1 MLDFFIKPVTD
12 TVGTSYVPTEAGY
25 AVLIILMAAMLITA
39 SLIAG
44 KNQHRQ
50 ISTRHLTF
58 CAAAIALA
66 VVTSNIKIIHLPTA
80 GSVTLFSM
88 LFITLAG
95 YWYGPK
101 TGILA
106 AVAYGVLQM
115 VIDPYI
121 LYPLQVLVDYI
132 LAFGALG
139 LSGFFWKSEHGLIK
153 GYLAGICGRYV
164 FAVLSGWLFFGSMAW
179 NGWGALPYS
188 LVYNAIYIFSEGA
201 LTLILLAVP
210 AVSRGLAH
218 VRQIAET

>member
-1 MLDFFIKPVTD
+1 MMEFFINPVMNEGGVTYIL
-12 TVGTSYVPTEAGY
+12 TTAGY
-25 AVLIILMAAMLITA
+25 ITLFGLMAIVLIIA

-44 KNQHRQ
+44 KNAHHQ

-66 VVTSNIKIIHLPTA
+66 VVTSNIKIFHLPTG

-88 LFITLAG
+88 LFITLTG

-106 AVAYGVLQM
+106 AIAYGILQI

-121 LYPLQVLVDYI
+121 LYPLQVLVDYV

-139 LSGFFWKSEHGLIK
+139 LSGFFWKSKHGLIK

-179 NGWGALPYS
+179 DGWGALPYAI
-188 LVYNAIYIFSEGA
+188 VYNAAYIFSEGA
-201 LTLILLAVP
+201 LTIVLLAVP
-210 AVSRGLAH
+210 AVSKGLAH

>member
-1 MLDFFIKPVTD
+1 MLEFFIKPVTAD
-12 TVGTSYVPTEAGY
+12 GGVSYMPTGAGY
-25 AVLIILMAAMLITA
+25 AVLIGLMAIVLVIA
-39 SLIAG
+39 SLVAE
-44 KNQHRQ
+44 KNERRQ

-66 VVTSNIKIIHLPTA
+66 VVTSNIKIFHLPTG

-88 LFITLAG
+88 LFITLTG

-101 TGILA
+101 TGVLA
-106 AVAYGVLQM
+106 AIAYGILQM

-121 LYPLQVLVDYI
+121 LYPLQVLVDYV

-139 LSGFFWKSEHGLIK
+139 LSGFFSQSKNGLIK

-179 NGWGALPYS
+179 EGWGALPYS
-188 LVYNAIYIFSEGA
+188 MVYNAVYIFSEGA
-201 LTLILLAVP
+201 LTMILLAVP
-210 AVSRGLAH
+210 SVSKGLAR
-218 VRQIAET
+218 VRRIAEI